1 MRLNKTIKTLIQK
14 TNRPGDKYV
23 IGISGGPDSLCLL
36 HVLAQ
41 LQDQLDLVLYA
52 AHLDH
57 QLRGKESKADAEFV
71 RQTAADWNI
80 PLVMATA
87 DIASLA
93 AAQKR
98 GTEEV
103 ARQERYAFLSQV
115 ARQVGATKVL
125 VGHNADDQAETVL
138 MHLLRGSGLA
148 GLRGMAPIAPY
159 PFAYL
164 FAGQDLTLL
173 RPLLTVYRSA
183 IMAYCQEHGLQPRA
197 DSSNLN
203 TAFFRNRL
211 RHDLLPLLEQVS
223 PGINGRL
230 CQLAELVAADY
241 FLLENLVDES
251 WGNVLGTDSDQAIT
265 LDITAWRALPL
276 GLRRSTLRRAVSR
289 LRGSQRDLTFTQ
301 VENARRIA
309 ETGEC
314 GAQATLTGR
323 LRLTVGYEQLQVAD
337 EGIAP
342 MPPLEWPMLDGDS
355 TISLTVPGRT
365 LLPGSDWQVDARW
378 LSADAETRVK
388 ASRNQDAWRA
398 FLDADTVGTSLVLRP
413 RRPGERFQPLGMG
426 GKSSSVSDFMINCQI
441 PRAWRDRVPIL
452 ALRTRTRPEQLLWIA
467 GWRLDERAKITEQ
480 TKRILLISFLSSLDR
495 AE

>member
-1 MRLNKTIKTLIQK
+1 MTLNKTVKTLIQK
-14 TNRPGDKYV
+14 SSQPKDKLILGV
-23 IGISGGPDSLCLL
+23 SGGPDSLCLL
-36 HVLAQ
+36 HILAQ
-41 LQDQLDLVLYA
+41 LRHQLDFSLYA

-71 RQTAADWNI
+71 RQTAADWDI
-80 PLVMATA
+80 PLAITTV
-87 DIASLA
+87 DVASLA
-93 AAQKR
+93 TDQKR

-103 ARQERYAFLSQV
+103 ARQERYTFLRQV
-115 ARQVGATKVL
+115 ARQEGATKVL

-148 GLRGMAPIAPY
+148 GLRGMASVAPY
-159 PFAYL
+159 PFAD
-164 FAGQDLTLL
+164 QDLTLI
-173 RPLLTVYRSA
+173 RPLLTVSRST
-183 IMAYCQEHGLQPRA
+183 IVAYCQEHGLQPRA
-197 DSSNLN
+197 DSSNLD
-203 TAFFRNRL
+203 TFFFRNRL
-211 RHDLLPLLEQVS
+211 RHDLLPLLEQIS

-241 FLLENLVDES
+241 VLLENLVNES
-251 WGNVLGTDSDQAIT
+251 WENVLRTDSDQVIT
-265 LDITAWRALPL
+265 LDITAWRTLPL

-301 VENARRIA
+301 VENARRVA
-309 ETGEC
+309 EMGEC
-314 GAQATLTGR
+314 GAQATLPGR
-323 LRLTVGYEQLQVAD
+323 LRLTVGYGQLQVAD

-342 MPPLEWPMLDGDS
+342 VPPSEWPMLDGDS
-355 TISLTVPGRT
+355 TISLTIPGRT

-378 LSADAETRVK
+378 LSSDAETRVK
-388 ASRNQDAWRA
+388 ASRNQDAWCA

-426 GKSSSVSDFMINCQI
+426 GKSSSVSDFMINYQI

-452 ALRTRTRPEQLLWIA
+452 ALRTGQVLWIA

-480 TKRILLISFLSSLDR
+480 TSRILLISFLSSLDR
-495 AE
+495 AG